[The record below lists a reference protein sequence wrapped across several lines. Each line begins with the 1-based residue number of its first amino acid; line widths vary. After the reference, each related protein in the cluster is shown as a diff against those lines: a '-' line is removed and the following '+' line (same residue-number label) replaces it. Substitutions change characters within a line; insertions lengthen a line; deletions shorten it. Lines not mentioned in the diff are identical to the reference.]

1 MQYPWLCIVKSSFM
15 DVFFYWLLF
24 SGDNYLCFIANK
36 AYFHLTLTSD
46 NVQYEWNELTW
57 PARRTSTNRLSLAT
71 GPARFGFHLFSHYLS
86 LKIITIFL
94 PEKNCFFFW
103 SLRKSR
109 QRQIGA
115 ITALQVF
122 VAFKKNN
129 IAWILIFILPSDLWF
144 KTAYLNLNL
153 FGSRTTELFEEI
165 LRKLQNAFWS
175 LNSTLFC

>member
-1 MQYPWLCIVKSSFM
+1 MRNMTKNIYFSFQYTFQYPWLCIVKSFM

-103 SLRKSR
+103 SMRKSR

-129 IAWILIFILPSDLWF
+129 IAWFWF
-144 KTAYLNLNL
+144 W
-153 FGSRTTELFEEI
+153 
-165 LRKLQNAFWS
+165 FWFWF
-175 LNSTLFC
+175 LFCRATFDLKQLT